1 MSLRLRNAT
10 RPDALHPTRPVPG
23 SPSCPRRPHQ
33 SWILGFTCVRVQPW
47 RAARPLLHTRTNPS
61 AVPTPALP
69 PSPEL
74 IYQPFAEGTPEAGTV
89 APTFLPGRGVEQVNC
104 TTSPADTPR
113 LSLLSVALRANE
125 DRQAPESSLGD
136 GSVGAVMAARRDAG
150 PRSKDVMDDKDPRLV
165 RSRNRLVDAA
175 SALLKTGG
183 VDAVTVGAVS
193 RMSWVARTTFY
204 RHSTAAPICWL
215 RRSNDCCPHA
225 DVPDARG
232 PIRDSLVRLVRA
244 QAALIEQA
252 PLQLTT
258 LAWLAMVPEEPGE
271 QQNTLAPLRA
281 RVIAQ
286 YREPFDQVLQS
297 AAAQKELDEFD
308 PGVAI
313 TQLVGPLVF
322 ARLSGLRSMS
332 GADCEQLVDDSLAA
346 HRRD

>member
-1 MSLRLRNAT
+1 
-10 RPDALHPTRPVPG
+10 
-23 SPSCPRRPHQ
+23 
-33 SWILGFTCVRVQPW
+33 
-47 RAARPLLHTRTNPS
+47 
-61 AVPTPALP
+61 
-69 PSPEL
+69 
-74 IYQPFAEGTPEAGTV
+74 
-89 APTFLPGRGVEQVNC
+89 
-104 TTSPADTPR
+104 
-113 LSLLSVALRANE
+113 
-125 DRQAPESSLGD
+125 
-136 GSVGAVMAARRDAG
+136 
-150 PRSKDVMDDKDPRLV
+150 MDDKDPRLV

-183 VDAVTVGAVS
+183 VNAVTVGAVS
-193 RMSWVARTTFY
+193 RMSRVARTTFY
-204 RHSTAAPICWL
+204 RHFDGTTDLLAAAFERL
-215 RRSNDCCPHA
+215 LPHA
-225 DVPDARG
+225 DVPDAHG

-252 PLQLTT
+252 PLQLTA

-332 GADCEQLVDDSLAA
+332 GADCEQLVDDFLAA
-346 HRRD
+346 HRR

>member
-1 MSLRLRNAT
+1 M
-10 RPDALHPTRPVPG
+10 
-23 SPSCPRRPHQ
+23 
-33 SWILGFTCVRVQPW
+33 
-47 RAARPLLHTRTNPS
+47 
-61 AVPTPALP
+61 
-69 PSPEL
+69 
-74 IYQPFAEGTPEAGTV
+74 
-89 APTFLPGRGVEQVNC
+89 
-104 TTSPADTPR
+104 
-113 LSLLSVALRANE
+113 
-125 DRQAPESSLGD
+125 
-136 GSVGAVMAARRDAG
+136 MAARRDAG

-183 VDAVTVGAVS
+183 VDAVAVGAVS
-193 RMSWVARTTFY
+193 RMSRVARTTFY
-204 RHSTAAPICWL
+204 RHFDGTTDLLAAAFERL
-215 RRSNDCCPHA
+215 LPHA
-225 DVPDARG
+225 DVPDAHG

-252 PLQLTT
+252 PLQLTA

-332 GADCEQLVDDSLAA
+332 GADCEQLVDDFLAA
-346 HRRD
+346 HRR

>member
-1 MSLRLRNAT
+1 M
-10 RPDALHPTRPVPG
+10 
-23 SPSCPRRPHQ
+23 
-33 SWILGFTCVRVQPW
+33 
-47 RAARPLLHTRTNPS
+47 
-61 AVPTPALP
+61 
-69 PSPEL
+69 
-74 IYQPFAEGTPEAGTV
+74 
-89 APTFLPGRGVEQVNC
+89 
-104 TTSPADTPR
+104 
-113 LSLLSVALRANE
+113 
-125 DRQAPESSLGD
+125 
-136 GSVGAVMAARRDAG
+136 MAARRGAG

-193 RMSWVARTTFY
+193 RMSRVARTTFY
-204 RHSTAAPICWL
+204 RHFDGTADLLAAAFERL
-215 RRSNDCCPHA
+215 LPHA
-225 DVPDARG
+225 DVPDAHG

-252 PLQLTT
+252 PLQLTA

-332 GADCEQLVDDSLAA
+332 GADCEQLVDDFLAA
-346 HRRD
+346 HRR

>member
-1 MSLRLRNAT
+1 
-10 RPDALHPTRPVPG
+10 
-23 SPSCPRRPHQ
+23 
-33 SWILGFTCVRVQPW
+33 
-47 RAARPLLHTRTNPS
+47 
-61 AVPTPALP
+61 
-69 PSPEL
+69 
-74 IYQPFAEGTPEAGTV
+74 
-89 APTFLPGRGVEQVNC
+89 
-104 TTSPADTPR
+104 
-113 LSLLSVALRANE
+113 
-125 DRQAPESSLGD
+125 
-136 GSVGAVMAARRDAG
+136 VMAARRGAG

-193 RMSWVARTTFY
+193 RMSRVARTTFY
-204 RHSTAAPICWL
+204 RHFDGTTDLLAAAFERL
-215 RRSNDCCPHA
+215 LPHA
-225 DVPDARG
+225 DVPDAHG
-232 PIRDSLVRLVRA
+232 PIRDSLGRLVRA

-252 PLQLTT
+252 PLQLTA

-332 GADCEQLVDDSLAA
+332 GADCEQLVDDFLAA
-346 HRRD
+346 HRR

>member
-1 MSLRLRNAT
+1 M
-10 RPDALHPTRPVPG
+10 
-23 SPSCPRRPHQ
+23 
-33 SWILGFTCVRVQPW
+33 
-47 RAARPLLHTRTNPS
+47 
-61 AVPTPALP
+61 
-69 PSPEL
+69 
-74 IYQPFAEGTPEAGTV
+74 
-89 APTFLPGRGVEQVNC
+89 
-104 TTSPADTPR
+104 
-113 LSLLSVALRANE
+113 
-125 DRQAPESSLGD
+125 
-136 GSVGAVMAARRDAG
+136 MAARRDAG

-193 RMSWVARTTFY
+193 RISRVARTTFY
-204 RHSTAAPICWL
+204 RHFDGTTDLLAAAFERL
-215 RRSNDCCPHA
+215 LPHA
-225 DVPDARG
+225 DVPDAHG

-252 PLQLTT
+252 PLQLTA

-332 GADCEQLVDDSLAA
+332 GADCEQLVDDFLAA
-346 HRRD
+346 HRR

>member
-1 MSLRLRNAT
+1 M
-10 RPDALHPTRPVPG
+10 
-23 SPSCPRRPHQ
+23 
-33 SWILGFTCVRVQPW
+33 
-47 RAARPLLHTRTNPS
+47 
-61 AVPTPALP
+61 
-69 PSPEL
+69 
-74 IYQPFAEGTPEAGTV
+74 
-89 APTFLPGRGVEQVNC
+89 
-104 TTSPADTPR
+104 
-113 LSLLSVALRANE
+113 
-125 DRQAPESSLGD
+125 
-136 GSVGAVMAARRDAG
+136 MAARRGAG

-193 RMSWVARTTFY
+193 RMSRVARTTFY
-204 RHSTAAPICWL
+204 RHFDGTTDLLAAAFERL
-215 RRSNDCCPHA
+215 LPHA
-225 DVPDARG
+225 DVPDAHG
-232 PIRDSLVRLVRA
+232 PIRDSLGRLVRA

-252 PLQLTT
+252 PLQLTA

-332 GADCEQLVDDSLAA
+332 GADCEQLVDDFLAA
-346 HRRD
+346 HRR

>member
-1 MSLRLRNAT
+1 
-10 RPDALHPTRPVPG
+10 
-23 SPSCPRRPHQ
+23 
-33 SWILGFTCVRVQPW
+33 
-47 RAARPLLHTRTNPS
+47 
-61 AVPTPALP
+61 
-69 PSPEL
+69 
-74 IYQPFAEGTPEAGTV
+74 
-89 APTFLPGRGVEQVNC
+89 
-104 TTSPADTPR
+104 
-113 LSLLSVALRANE
+113 
-125 DRQAPESSLGD
+125 
-136 GSVGAVMAARRDAG
+136 MAARRDAG

-193 RMSWVARTTFY
+193 RMSRVARTTFY
-204 RHSTAAPICWL
+204 RHFDGTTDLLAAAFERL
-215 RRSNDCCPHA
+215 LPHA
-225 DVPDARG
+225 DVPDAHG

-252 PLQLTT
+252 PLQLTA

-308 PGVAI
+308 PAGVAI

-332 GADCEQLVDDSLAA
+332 GADCEQLVDDFLAA
-346 HRRD
+346 HRR

>member
-1 MSLRLRNAT
+1 
-10 RPDALHPTRPVPG
+10 
-23 SPSCPRRPHQ
+23 
-33 SWILGFTCVRVQPW
+33 
-47 RAARPLLHTRTNPS
+47 
-61 AVPTPALP
+61 
-69 PSPEL
+69 
-74 IYQPFAEGTPEAGTV
+74 
-89 APTFLPGRGVEQVNC
+89 
-104 TTSPADTPR
+104 
-113 LSLLSVALRANE
+113 
-125 DRQAPESSLGD
+125 
-136 GSVGAVMAARRDAG
+136 MAARRGAG

-193 RMSWVARTTFY
+193 RMSRVARTTFY
-204 RHSTAAPICWL
+204 RHFDGTTDLLAAAFERL
-215 RRSNDCCPHA
+215 LPHA
-225 DVPDARG
+225 DVPDAHG
-232 PIRDSLVRLVRA
+232 PIRDSLGRLVRA

-252 PLQLTT
+252 PLQLTA

-332 GADCEQLVDDSLAA
+332 GADCEQLVDDFLAA
-346 HRRD
+346 HRR

>member
-1 MSLRLRNAT
+1 M
-10 RPDALHPTRPVPG
+10 
-23 SPSCPRRPHQ
+23 
-33 SWILGFTCVRVQPW
+33 
-47 RAARPLLHTRTNPS
+47 
-61 AVPTPALP
+61 
-69 PSPEL
+69 
-74 IYQPFAEGTPEAGTV
+74 
-89 APTFLPGRGVEQVNC
+89 
-104 TTSPADTPR
+104 
-113 LSLLSVALRANE
+113 
-125 DRQAPESSLGD
+125 
-136 GSVGAVMAARRDAG
+136 MAARRDAG

-193 RMSWVARTTFY
+193 RMSRVARATFY
-204 RHSTAAPICWL
+204 RHFDGTTDLLAAAFERL
-215 RRSNDCCPHA
+215 LPHA
-225 DVPDARG
+225 DVPDAHG

-252 PLQLTT
+252 PLQLTA

-332 GADCEQLVDDSLAA
+332 GADCEQLVDDFLAA
-346 HRRD
+346 HRR

>member
-1 MSLRLRNAT
+1 M
-10 RPDALHPTRPVPG
+10 
-23 SPSCPRRPHQ
+23 
-33 SWILGFTCVRVQPW
+33 
-47 RAARPLLHTRTNPS
+47 
-61 AVPTPALP
+61 
-69 PSPEL
+69 
-74 IYQPFAEGTPEAGTV
+74 
-89 APTFLPGRGVEQVNC
+89 
-104 TTSPADTPR
+104 
-113 LSLLSVALRANE
+113 
-125 DRQAPESSLGD
+125 
-136 GSVGAVMAARRDAG
+136 
-150 PRSKDVMDDKDPRLV
+150 
-165 RSRNRLVDAA
+165 
-175 SALLKTGG
+175 
-183 VDAVTVGAVS
+183 
-193 RMSWVARTTFY
+193 
-204 RHSTAAPICWL
+204 
-215 RRSNDCCPHA
+215 
-225 DVPDARG
+225 
-232 PIRDSLVRLVRA
+232 RLVRA

>member
-1 MSLRLRNAT
+1 M
-10 RPDALHPTRPVPG
+10 
-23 SPSCPRRPHQ
+23 
-33 SWILGFTCVRVQPW
+33 
-47 RAARPLLHTRTNPS
+47 
-61 AVPTPALP
+61 
-69 PSPEL
+69 
-74 IYQPFAEGTPEAGTV
+74 
-89 APTFLPGRGVEQVNC
+89 
-104 TTSPADTPR
+104 
-113 LSLLSVALRANE
+113 
-125 DRQAPESSLGD
+125 
-136 GSVGAVMAARRDAG
+136 MAARRGAG

-193 RMSWVARTTFY
+193 RMSRVARTTFY
-204 RHSTAAPICWL
+204 RHFDGTTDLLAAAFERL
-215 RRSNDCCPHA
+215 LPHA
-225 DVPDARG
+225 DVPDAHG

-252 PLQLTT
+252 PLQLTA

-332 GADCEQLVDDSLAA
+332 GADCEQLVDDFLAA
-346 HRRD
+346 HRR

>member
-1 MSLRLRNAT
+1 
-10 RPDALHPTRPVPG
+10 
-23 SPSCPRRPHQ
+23 
-33 SWILGFTCVRVQPW
+33 
-47 RAARPLLHTRTNPS
+47 
-61 AVPTPALP
+61 
-69 PSPEL
+69 
-74 IYQPFAEGTPEAGTV
+74 
-89 APTFLPGRGVEQVNC
+89 
-104 TTSPADTPR
+104 
-113 LSLLSVALRANE
+113 
-125 DRQAPESSLGD
+125 
-136 GSVGAVMAARRDAG
+136 
-150 PRSKDVMDDKDPRLV
+150 MDDKDPRLV

-193 RMSWVARTTFY
+193 RMSRVARTTFY
-204 RHSTAAPICWL
+204 RHFDGTTDLLAAAFERL
-215 RRSNDCCPHA
+215 LPHA
-225 DVPDARG
+225 DVPDAHG

-252 PLQLTT
+252 PLQLTA

-297 AAAQKELDEFD
+297 AAAQKEIDEFD

-332 GADCEQLVDDSLAA
+332 GADCEQLVDDFLAA
-346 HRRD
+346 HRR

>member
-1 MSLRLRNAT
+1 
-10 RPDALHPTRPVPG
+10 
-23 SPSCPRRPHQ
+23 
-33 SWILGFTCVRVQPW
+33 
-47 RAARPLLHTRTNPS
+47 
-61 AVPTPALP
+61 
-69 PSPEL
+69 
-74 IYQPFAEGTPEAGTV
+74 
-89 APTFLPGRGVEQVNC
+89 
-104 TTSPADTPR
+104 
-113 LSLLSVALRANE
+113 
-125 DRQAPESSLGD
+125 
-136 GSVGAVMAARRDAG
+136 MAARRDAG

-183 VDAVTVGAVS
+183 VNAVTVGAVS
-193 RMSWVARTTFY
+193 RMSRVARTTFY
-204 RHSTAAPICWL
+204 RHFDGTTDFLAAAFERL
-215 RRSNDCCPHA
+215 LPHA
-225 DVPDARG
+225 DVPDAHG

-252 PLQLTT
+252 PLQLTA

-332 GADCEQLVDDSLAA
+332 GADCEQLVDDFLAA
-346 HRRD
+346 HRR

>member
-1 MSLRLRNAT
+1 M
-10 RPDALHPTRPVPG
+10 
-23 SPSCPRRPHQ
+23 
-33 SWILGFTCVRVQPW
+33 
-47 RAARPLLHTRTNPS
+47 
-61 AVPTPALP
+61 
-69 PSPEL
+69 
-74 IYQPFAEGTPEAGTV
+74 
-89 APTFLPGRGVEQVNC
+89 
-104 TTSPADTPR
+104 
-113 LSLLSVALRANE
+113 
-125 DRQAPESSLGD
+125 
-136 GSVGAVMAARRDAG
+136 MAARRDAG

-183 VDAVTVGAVS
+183 VNAVTVGAVS
-193 RMSWVARTTFY
+193 RMSRVARTTFY
-204 RHSTAAPICWL
+204 RHFDGTTDLLAAAFERL
-215 RRSNDCCPHA
+215 LPHA
-225 DVPDARG
+225 DVPDAHG

-252 PLQLTT
+252 PLQLTA

-332 GADCEQLVDDSLAA
+332 GADCEQLVDDFLAA
-346 HRRD
+346 HRR

>member
-1 MSLRLRNAT
+1 M
-10 RPDALHPTRPVPG
+10 
-23 SPSCPRRPHQ
+23 
-33 SWILGFTCVRVQPW
+33 
-47 RAARPLLHTRTNPS
+47 
-61 AVPTPALP
+61 
-69 PSPEL
+69 
-74 IYQPFAEGTPEAGTV
+74 
-89 APTFLPGRGVEQVNC
+89 
-104 TTSPADTPR
+104 
-113 LSLLSVALRANE
+113 
-125 DRQAPESSLGD
+125 
-136 GSVGAVMAARRDAG
+136 MAARRDAG

-193 RMSWVARTTFY
+193 RMSRLARTTFY
-204 RHSTAAPICWL
+204 RHFDGTTDLLAAAFERL
-215 RRSNDCCPHA
+215 LPHA
-225 DVPDARG
+225 DVPDAHG

-252 PLQLTT
+252 PLQLTA

-332 GADCEQLVDDSLAA
+332 GADCEQLVDDFLAA
-346 HRRD
+346 HRR